1 MKLFIY
7 NVYRL
12 GMTLASHKD
21 GILRERD
28 RLNAEVEELNR
39 RLQIQRLYTDEME
52 KKRTESENQNKNLCK
67 LLDVSK
73 KYFIVF

>member
-1 MKLFIY
+1 M
-7 NVYRL
+7 
-12 GMTLASHKD
+12 GSSLAKHKD

-52 KKRTESENQNKNLCK
+52 KKRMESEQKNKELYK
-67 LLDVSK
+67 LLDVCQIRDCISNHWIVG
-73 KYFIVF
+73 YFNY